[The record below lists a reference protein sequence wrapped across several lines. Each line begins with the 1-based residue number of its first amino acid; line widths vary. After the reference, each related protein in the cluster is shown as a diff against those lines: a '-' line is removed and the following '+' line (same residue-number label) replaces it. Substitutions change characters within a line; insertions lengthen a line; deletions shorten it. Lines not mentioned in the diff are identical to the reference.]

1 MERADYGR
9 GSARL
14 RWETPRNFC
23 GIENAVGDRAVCPG
37 LRREKLILPPGDVRA
52 GLESFWDPL
61 SVAVSPHV
69 WGDRRDIQFFR
80 RLQTG
85 LRCGTVRAVAVER
98 RALRYC
104 QRHIVAFAAFRF
116 FSSYVALDT
125 GYPQVGR

>member
-23 GIENAVGDRAVCPG
+23 GIENAHVGDRAVCPG

-85 LRCGTVRAVAVER
+85 LRCGTVRAVRGRTKSA
-98 RALRYC
+98 ALLPAPDSDLR
-104 QRHIVAFAAFRF
+104 IPV
-116 FSSYVALDT
+116 V
-125 GYPQVGR
+125 